1 MSKRLAYL
9 LGIALTIGLGMW
21 LYHHF
26 CCNCGK
32 CCESNSTS
40 QTEMTNAETPKS
52 AFTLTGKD
60 IDYTCEGNFNFLID
74 TFKSDVKDSTCINT
88 GIEKLKS
95 ALEKNPQRLAITGY
109 ALTSEKNNSVFE
121 NLGLARANDV
131 KNYFVSKGIPSN
143 IIDIK
148 GEIKDDLLQ
157 KENTLFAPINYTLT
171 EVTKE
176 APKEDFNALKEKI
189 NANPMILYFETGQ
202 NTINLSDEDRKK
214 VSDIIHYLDNV
225 ANANLDIT
233 GYTDNTGNRD
243 TNIKLGQD
251 RANFAKNYF
260 EKNGIPAAKIISTSK
275 GPDNPIA
282 TNATAE
288 GRAKNRRTEIKIK

>member
-9 LGIALTIGLGMW
+9 LGIALTIGIGMW

-32 CCESNSTS
+32 CCETDSNSKT
-40 QTEMTNAETPKS
+40 QVTNVETPKS

-60 IDYTCEGNFNFLID
+60 IDYTCEGNFNFLLD
-74 TFKSDVKDSTCINT
+74 AFKADVKDSICINT

-157 KENTLFAPINYTLT
+157 KENTLYAPINYTLT
-171 EVTKE
+171 GVTKE
-176 APKEDFNALKEKI
+176 TPQEDFNALKEKI

-225 ANANLDIT
+225 PNANLDIT
-233 GYTDNTGNRD
+233 GYTDNTGKRE

-282 TNATAE
+282 TNATPE